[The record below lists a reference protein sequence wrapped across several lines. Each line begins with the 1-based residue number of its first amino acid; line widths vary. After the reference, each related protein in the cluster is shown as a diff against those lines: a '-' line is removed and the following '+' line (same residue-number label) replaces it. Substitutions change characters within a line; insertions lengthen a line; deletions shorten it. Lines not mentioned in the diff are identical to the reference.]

1 MEMLVALIVSSWSA
15 ELLRCPG
22 PGGRCGRSVG
32 QSTGAARSRSQVP
45 LVPCPGEERRVP
57 PPALPPLP
65 RSCPGVLPSG
75 SDRRCR
81 PPCPCPAAHPA
92 GAGRSRGAG
101 RAPGAPGLRAGA
113 AAAAGGGRE
122 FPGREGAA
130 PLCNAV
136 PLLQRSP
143 RVSGAAGARR
153 ERPPR
158 PALRSAPAAPRFF
171 VNGTLTERA
180 MTSPPGP
187 IGAQWRSGPRRAA
200 GAVIGWRARAG
211 AHAGGGGGRYKGG
224 GGRCGTPRIGGDTG
238 GGTAPLLRS
247 APNPGKRRAAP
258 AGRGSCAGRVA
269 AAPRLCRG
277 AGLWDRRSWLVCA
290 GQPEGT
296 ALPRSVASSTW
307 RVRPGQSA
315 AVKVTAGAPRGAAG
329 KRGVLWKW
337 GHGSRRVP
345 GAGKNEDGVVVVMCS
360 LECKT
365 LML

>member
-1 MEMLVALIVSSWSA
+1 M
-15 ELLRCPG
+15 
-22 PGGRCGRSVG
+22 
-32 QSTGAARSRSQVP
+32 
-45 LVPCPGEERRVP
+45 P

-101 RAPGAPGLRAGA
+101 REPGAPGLRAGA
-113 AAAAGGGRE
+113 AAAAGAGRE

-211 AHAGGGGGRYKGG
+211 AHAGGGGGRYKGAAG
-224 GGRCGTPRIGGDTG
+224 G
-238 GGTAPLLRS
+238 
-247 APNPGKRRAAP
+247 
-258 AGRGSCAGRVA
+258 AGPRGSAATPA
-269 AAPRLCRG
+269 AAPRPSCAPLPTPVSAALRPPAAAPARG
-277 AGLWDRRSWLVCA
+277 GSQLPRGSAGARGC
-290 GQPEGT
+290 GT
-296 ALPRSVASSTW
+296 AAHGSCARRGRPFPARSLPR
-307 RVRPGQSA
+307 
-315 AVKVTAGAPRGAAG
+315 
-329 KRGVLWKW
+329 RGVSGQDKVL
-337 GHGSRRVP
+337 R
-345 GAGKNEDGVVVVMCS
+345 
-360 LECKT
+360 
-365 LML
+365 